1 MTLIQTLFRIEISAG
16 YLLTPPLNIQ
26 RILMPEKRFRA
37 IVSGKVQGVCFR
49 ASAEDEA
56 CLLGLRGR
64 VRNMSDGSVEVI
76 AEGEEEKLA
85 RLLKWLHHGPAGAAV
100 REVKTIREEP
110 TGEYD
115 DFKIAY

>member
-1 MTLIQTLFRIEISAG
+1 
-16 YLLTPPLNIQ
+16 
-26 RILMPEKRFRA
+26 MPEKRFRA